1 MGMWKGGGKLE
12 ERAGT
17 GGTSHFP
24 SLPILLS
31 DSKTLSESERDRLFV
46 KMQED
51 GDFVG
56 WALDVLSPNL
66 ISTSMLGR

>member
-1 MGMWKGGGKLE
+1 MC
-12 ERAGT
+12 AGAGANWRGRT
-17 GGTSHFP
+17 AGRTSRTP
-24 SLPILLS
+24 SLPTLLP

-46 KMQED
+46 KMEKD
-51 GDFVG
+51 RDFVG

>member
-1 MGMWKGGGKLE
+1 MCRGGCKLE
-12 ERAGT
+12 RDREQELEEPAA
-17 GGTSHFP
+17 S
-24 SLPILLS
+24 LLS
-31 DSKTLSESERDRLFV
+31 HLPDSKTLSESERDRLFV
-46 KMQED
+46 KMEED